1 MRTLCTL
8 YWVAC
13 LTTMNNVV
21 DVLTSELSQPLN
33 IDRVQ
38 QILIAAE
45 QRILRADS
53 VAHLS
58 PARVHMATLRGRRS
72 MPKVFTGNCYKCGKL
87 GHVMRD
93 CPEQQQPPAMKIFKA
108 VRRPAATTSVALA
121 F

>member
-1 MRTLCTL
+1 
-8 YWVAC
+8 
-13 LTTMNNVV
+13 MNNVV

-93 CPEQQQPPAMKIFKA
+93 CPEQQQPPAMKIFKE